1 MKLLHCFV
9 ISLMIF
15 MSCNSPSTSSSASVL
30 TSEDEAALN
39 NLKTVLLPKA
49 YKEQDTALL
58 DQILHEDFEL
68 VDDNGDTY
76 SKDYEMEYV
85 ANYGP
90 SYSEFEFRIERVDL
104 YDNGTAMISGTGVM
118 KGEDS
123 GGVYITTYKE
133 SNTFI
138 KLDGQ
143 WQVVNSHV
151 SGVKEETFE
160 DAPSN

>member
-160 DAPSN
+160 DAPGN